1 MKAVIDTNVFVSGI
15 FWTGSSHKVLALWK
29 EQKFSLVSSLGTIAE
44 FVKVLKDFKIRLQDE
59 TIRELVDL
67 IITNSIIVEPK
78 EKIDI
83 VKDDPT
89 DNIFV
94 ETAVAGNTDYIISQD
109 KHLLKIKE
117 FRGIRII
124 NPEEFN
130 SLLK

>member
-15 FWTGSSHKVLALWK
+15 FWPGSSHKVLALWK

-44 FVKVLKDFKIRLQDE
+44 LVKVLKDFKIRLQDE

-67 IITNSIIVEPK
+67 IVTNSIVIEPK

-94 ETAVAGNTDYIISQD
+94 ETAVAGNADYIISQD
-109 KHLLKIKE
+109 KHLLNIKK
-117 FRGIRII
+117 FRGIKII
-124 NPEEFN
+124 NPEEF
-130 SLLK
+130 LHL